1 MSVFQTLIMQS
12 CDPEIVLS
20 PSLVTETADTF
31 LVCPDKVWI
40 NSPVYKCQN
49 LIVKYCSEQNIV
61 TYTYNTNHPQIKWYT
76 FCGGG
81 VEATSAK

>member
-40 NSPVYKCQN
+40 NSPVCKCQN

-61 TYTYNTNHPQIKWYT
+61 KYTYNTNHPQLKWYT
-76 FCGGG
+76 CCGGG
-81 VEATSAK
+81 VEATCA